1 MDDDA
6 LMAKLMAAFDDD
18 AAPDQAGDEP
28 RPSEQPFDTQR
39 FLAGLDAIFDAHAA
53 AKAGPYLE
61 QAMIDAENAGDDAG
75 LLTVLNETMGFYRS
89 QGRHKENQWIVQR
102 ALELATRM
110 GITGTEAWTTTLINA
125 ATAMRAAGQYDQ
137 SEDLYKHCLLY
148 TSPSP
153 RDTR

>member
-39 FLAGLDAIFDAHAA
+39 FLAGSTRSSTRTPA

-75 LLTVLNETMGFYRS
+75 LLTVLNETMGS
-89 QGRHKENQWIVQR
+89 
-102 ALELATRM
+102 
-110 GITGTEAWTTTLINA
+110 
-125 ATAMRAAGQYDQ
+125 TARKA
-137 SEDLYKHCLLY
+137 
-148 TSPSP
+148 
-153 RDTR
+153 DTRRTSGSCNGRWSSRPVWASRAPRHGRPP

>member
-75 LLTVLNETMGFYRS
+75 LLTVLNERY
-89 QGRHKENQWIVQR
+89 
-102 ALELATRM
+102 
-110 GITGTEAWTTTLINA
+110 GITE
-125 ATAMRAAGQYDQ
+125 
-137 SEDLYKHCLLY
+137 EDFVSAVRKA
-148 TSPSP
+148 
-153 RDTR
+153 DTRRTSGSCNGRWSSRPVWASRAPRHGRPP

>member
-1 MDDDA
+1 MNDDA

-137 SEDLYKHCLLY
+137 SAR
-148 TSPSP
+148 PP
-153 RDTR
+153 